1 MNEEKILLVDDE
13 EEFIE
18 ALSERM
24 VLRGINVVTAPNGTE
39 AIRLVGKGS
48 FDCVILDMMMPG
60 LDGIETLTEMLKID
74 KNLQVI
80 MLTGHA
86 TVQKAT
92 EALKLGATDFL
103 EKPADIDNLVRIIKE
118 AKMKRM
124 MLVEKQTQDMVK
136 DIMKR
141 KGW

>member
-1 MNEEKILLVDDE
+1 MNNEKILLVDDE
-13 EEFIE
+13 EEFVE

-24 VLRGINVVTAPNGTE
+24 TLREISVVTAPNGTE
-39 AIRLVGKGS
+39 AIRLVGKES
-48 FDCVILDMMMPG
+48 FDCVILDMMMPE

-74 KNLQVI
+74 KDLQVI

-86 TVQKAT
+86 TVQKGV
-92 EALKLGATDFL
+92 EAIKLGAMDFL
-103 EKPADIDNLVRIIKE
+103 EKPADIEKLVQLIKE
-118 AKMKRM
+118 AKMKRL
-124 MLVEKQTQDMVK
+124 MLVEKQTQAMVE